1 MSTSLDLHT
10 IGSSVT
16 APKPSISPE
25 PTGLGWWD
33 WSAVAAELSNPAIF
47 STRSAARALP
57 HRPRVASMFAGCGGM
72 DLGLKW
78 AGYDLV
84 YANEIDRVASS
95 THSLN
100 LGVPVD
106 VRSIMDVIPRE
117 IPNHDLLVGGFP
129 CQPFS
134 YAGLRKGLRDP
145 RGSLFFGLIDV
156 LEEKRPNCFIFENV
170 KGLLT
175 HNRGETFGNVTR
187 AITDAGYGFSYSVVN
202 AADLGC
208 PQRRERLFLIGVRK
222 GLSFSFCY
230 PNFRLPSVST
240 RDAIEDLIGRSD
252 VANNEPMRH
261 SKRIL
266 ERYKFIPP
274 GGSMADVPP
283 EHQQRRRGASHE
295 ISGKQSTQ
303 SYHRLLAD
311 QPSPTVCA
319 MFQAHFIHYSQ
330 DRNLTA
336 REAARLQTF
345 PDDFVFLG
353 KRTVMSWDKE
363 LSQYAQI
370 GNAVAPKVAYCLGR
384 GLWEQFF
391 SKGVTTSGSNSDS
404 QARARA
410 VANEP

>member
-1 MSTSLDLHT
+1 MSFNLQGHSSTSDLRQ
-10 IGSSVT
+10 G
-16 APKPSISPE
+16 APIFE
-25 PTGLGWWD
+25 PTGLEWWD
-33 WSAVAAELSNPAIF
+33 WSPIAKELTDRAFFATRS
-47 STRSAARALP
+47 STRDLEV
-57 HRPRVASMFAGCGGM
+57 RPKVASMFAGCGGM

-78 AGYDLV
+78 AGYELV
-84 YANEIDRVASS
+84 YANEIDKIASS
-95 THSLN
+95 THHHN

-106 VRSIMDVIPRE
+106 VRSIEDVDADRVPD
-117 IPNHDLLVGGFP
+117 HDLLVGGFP

-134 YAGLRKGLRDP
+134 YAGLRRGLRDH
-145 RGSLFFGLIDV
+145 RGMLFFGLIDV
-156 LEEKRPNCFIFENV
+156 LQAKRPSCFIFENV

-175 HNRGETFGNVTR
+175 HNRGETFSNVAR
-187 AITDAGYGFSYSVVN
+187 AISDAGYSFSYAVVN
-202 AADLGC
+202 AVDLGC
-208 PQRRERLFLIGVRK
+208 PQRRERLFLVGFRGDIHC
-222 GLSFSFCY
+222 SFSF
-230 PNFRLPSVST
+230 PSFRLPVVSIQH
-240 RDAIEDLIGRSD
+240 AIEDLIGRVD

-274 GGSMADVPP
+274 GGSMADVPA
-283 EHQQRRRGASHE
+283 EHQQRRRGAAHE
-295 ISGKQSTQ
+295 VSGKQSTQ
-303 SYHRLLAD
+303 SYHRLLPD

-345 PDDFVFLG
+345 PDDFIFHG

-384 GLWEQFF
+384 GLWAQYFKEKLVAWSQ
-391 SKGVTTSGSNSDS
+391 SK
-404 QARARA
+404 
-410 VANEP
+410 